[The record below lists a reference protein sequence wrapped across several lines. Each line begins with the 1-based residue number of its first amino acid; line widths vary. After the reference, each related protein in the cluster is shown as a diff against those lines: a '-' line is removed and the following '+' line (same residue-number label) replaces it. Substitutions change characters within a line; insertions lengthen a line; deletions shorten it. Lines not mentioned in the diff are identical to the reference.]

1 MVNRID
7 QANAQSTSNITN
19 MVEEMNN
26 LRAEI
31 AALKKNKSKGIV
43 EIPPGLSKSVH
54 VAYGPLKENGWNFEL
69 KFNSIINEQVNSSI
83 LTAIKDGGLD
93 HDLKV
98 VRKAT
103 RRYFESQKRRWKL
116 QSKSPEEIEGKARE
130 NRRAV
135 RRHRLYTQ
143 RDKLVKEDEDAHLWE
158 QATVWHMSDVE
169 TDEENETRLV
179 YKSIPWRSDDLSDL
193 ILRCD
198 NALGVIRARGSL
210 SARPSV

>member
-98 VRKAT
+98 RLQGDTLKAKNVDGS
-103 RRYFESQKRRWKL
+103 YNQSHQKKL
-116 QSKSPEEIEGKARE
+116 R
-130 NRRAV
+130 V
-135 RRHRLYTQ
+135 
-143 RDKLVKEDEDAHLWE
+143 KLEK
-158 QATVWHMSDVE
+158 TVV
-169 TDEENETRLV
+169 L
-179 YKSIPWRSDDLSDL
+179 
-193 ILRCD
+193 
-198 NALGVIRARGSL
+198 
-210 SARPSV
+210 